1 MKWHGLLVM
10 ILPVLDSYAQHEGEQ
25 SNQVTDTTSFQSV
38 FQRGKV
44 SGHFRNIFMAT
55 TNAGHLPDYYA
66 NAIGGGLKYET
77 APFHGFQLGIGG
89 FYIFNIGSSNLAE
102 RDSGSGATNRY
113 EIALFD
119 IEDPTNKT
127 DIDRLE
133 ELYLAYH
140 HKDLN
145 IVFGKQIINTP
156 FINPQDSRM
165 RPTEVEGLMINGKM
179 RKNLQWNVGWLYN
192 ISPRSTVKWY
202 AVAQSIGV
210 YTQGV
215 NKNGDAADYHGNLDS
230 KGIGLLG
237 AHYKIR
243 SGINF
248 SLWEQYVENIFNTAQ
263 VQVDFE
269 TKAGQHRYFASL
281 QYIRQD
287 PLNDGGNADPKKTY
301 FDKSNRSNILGA
313 RAGLAKKNWEGS
325 LNYTRITSHGKFL
338 MPREW
343 GQEPLFTYLS
353 RERNEGLG
361 DVHAVAAKL
370 KFNFW
375 ADRVKLEAGYG
386 QYYLPHVANFTL
398 NKYGLPSYRHLRIMG
413 DYAFKNFLQGLDI
426 AILIVFKEKL
436 GHDPL
441 PAKYIVNKVD
451 VFNGNILV
459 NYRF

>member
-1 MKWHGLLVM
+1 MKWQWLLVM
-10 ILPVLDSYAQHEGEQ
+10 ILPALHTYAQHEEVP
-25 SNQVTDTTSFQSV
+25 SNKVTDTTSFQSA
-38 FQRGKV
+38 FKRGKV
-44 SGHFRNIFMAT
+44 SGHFRNFFMV
-55 TNAGHLPDYYA
+55 TNNEGNLPDYHA

-77 APFHGFQLGIGG
+77 APFHGFKLGIGG
-89 FYIFNIGSSNLAE
+89 FYIFNIGSSNLGA
-102 RDSGSGATNRY
+102 RDSISGATNRY

-133 ELYLAYH
+133 ELYLAYN

-165 RPTEVEGLMINGKM
+165 RPTEVEGLMINGKV
-179 RKNLQWNVGWLYN
+179 RKNLQWDAGWLYN

-202 AVAQSIGV
+202 SVAQSIGV

-215 NKNGDAADYHGNLDS
+215 NKNGDAADYHDNLVS

-243 SGINF
+243 SGINI
-248 SLWEQYVENIFNTAQ
+248 SLWEQYVQNIFNTAQ
-263 VQVDFE
+263 IQFDFE
-269 TKAGQHRYFASL
+269 KETGQLRYFASL

-287 PLNDGGNADPKKTY
+287 PLNNGGNADPHKTY
-301 FDKSNRSNILGA
+301 FDKNNRSNILGA

-325 LNYTRITSHGKFL
+325 LNYTRITSDGKFL

-343 GQEPLFTYLS
+343 GQEPFFTYLS

-361 DVHAVAAKL
+361 DVHAIAAKL
-370 KFNFW
+370 KYNFLE
-375 ADRVKLEAGYG
+375 DRLKLEAGYG
-386 QYYLPHVANFTL
+386 QYYSPDVTNYAL
-398 NKYGLPSYRHLRIMG
+398 NKYGLPSYRHIRIMG
-413 DYAFKNFLQGLDI
+413 DYAFKNFLQGFDI
-426 AILIVFKEKL
+426 ALLVTFKDKL
-436 GHDPL
+436 GNDPL
-441 PAKYIVNKVD
+441 PPKNIVNKVN
-451 VFNGNILV
+451 VFNGNIIM